1 MLAFPGAPPD
11 IGCTW
16 VHYSFSTTFGS
27 RRVRA
32 SVCVRI
38 PRSRSRDMHL
48 RRARCMRG
56 LRSYGYTPGLF
67 SRSFPTAS
75 LSVTPPTDSACSL
88 SLPSRVTPPLV
99 RSSVRPPPSLA
110 AREIRRLGPRSLP
123 TPRCRL
129 IYHPLLP
136 SLSFPPPPGPR
147 PAPPPAGMIRPSQS
161 RGEANTRT
169 RVHACGSR

>member
-48 RRARCMRG
+48 RRAPCMRG
-56 LRSYGYTPGLF
+56 LRSYRYTPGLF

-75 LSVTPPTDSACSL
+75 LSI
-88 SLPSRVTPPLV
+88 LPSVPFVLCLSPRALPLQPF
-99 RSSVRPPPSLA
+99 VRPPPSFA
-110 AREIRRLGPRSLP
+110 AREIRRLGSPFVAHSPLPPYLSSPSSFSLFP
-123 TPRCRL
+123 APVEPSPRC
-129 IYHPLLP
+129 
-136 SLSFPPPPGPR
+136 
-147 PAPPPAGMIRPSQS
+147 PPAGIICLSQS
-161 RGEANTRT
+161 RGKANTRT
-169 RVHACGSR
+169 RVRKPVKG